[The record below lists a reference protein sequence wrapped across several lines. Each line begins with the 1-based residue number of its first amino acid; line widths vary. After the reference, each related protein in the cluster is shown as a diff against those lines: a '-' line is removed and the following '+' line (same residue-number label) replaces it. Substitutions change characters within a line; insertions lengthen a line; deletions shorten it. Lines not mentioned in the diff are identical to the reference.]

1 MSTGGQVSI
10 YYRLKCLSEI
20 YEIDLLTVN
29 LEGLENLESKYNDS
43 FVFLNKVKIFE
54 RQIKSVKK
62 NISIKS
68 ILYFLNNLFFNS
80 KPRGASIANIEAINN
95 FLFNNHKKYDQI
107 IFENFNSFNYF
118 LINESFLNN
127 SKTCLITH
135 NIESDLAFDNFRKC
149 KFSLNKLRLFIEYNK
164 VKKYENLVYSKA
176 NKILCIS
183 RADFISIKN
192 EFPFKTYYISQ
203 HIALRPVK
211 WSFNNSQQVIFN
223 SNLNFRPNL
232 DGLDWYI
239 KYIHPN
245 ILIKFPNYKLVITG
259 NQPKKILKKYHKIS
273 NISFTGFLKEK
284 DFISFFLNSDVM
296 INPVSSGSGVKIK
309 MLDALSFGIPI
320 VSRKHGVAGISQNI
334 KINYFDDHL
343 SFSKSI
349 VRFLEGKKNKGLIEV
364 KSYNDDISKKLNDYI
379 FN

>member
-43 FVFLNKVKIFE
+43 FVFLNKVKVFE

-176 NKILCIS
+176 NKI
-183 RADFISIKN
+183 F
-192 EFPFKTYYISQ
+192 
-203 HIALRPVK
+203 
-211 WSFNNSQQVIFN
+211 
-223 SNLNFRPNL
+223 
-232 DGLDWYI
+232 
-239 KYIHPN
+239 
-245 ILIKFPNYKLVITG
+245 
-259 NQPKKILKKYHKIS
+259 
-273 NISFTGFLKEK
+273 
-284 DFISFFLNSDVM
+284 
-296 INPVSSGSGVKIK
+296 
-309 MLDALSFGIPI
+309 
-320 VSRKHGVAGISQNI
+320 
-334 KINYFDDHL
+334 
-343 SFSKSI
+343 
-349 VRFLEGKKNKGLIEV
+349 
-364 KSYNDDISKKLNDYI
+364 
-379 FN
+379 